1 MSTRRTLV
9 EFGDRSLEID
19 VPEHAAVVEFDG
31 PGGLSEFDYL
41 T

>member
-9 EFGDRSLEID
+9 EFGDRCLEID
-19 VPEHAAVVEFDG
+19 VPEHAAVVEFHD
-31 PGGLSEFDYL
+31 PGGLSEVDSL

>member
-1 MSTRRTLV
+1 MSPRRILV

-19 VPEHAAVVEFDG
+19 LPEHAAVVEFDG

>member
-19 VPEHAAVVEFDG
+19 VPEHAAVVEFDD
-31 PGGLSEFDYL
+31 PGGIGELL
-41 T
+41 G